1 VSPRNSA
8 EGAAATRTAIVS
20 RALARA
26 SVEGLEGMTI
36 GHLAADLGMSKAGV
50 VGPFGSKQALQ
61 LAVFGH
67 AMDGFAAQV
76 WAPAA
81 GLAPGRDRLVA
92 VCERWIDYLA
102 GPPFPGGCLM
112 TTSATEWDARDGP
125 VRDAVL
131 AAQGRWLAVL
141 EADAE
146 TAVRA
151 GELPADTDAAQVA
164 FELSGVAL
172 SLNQAI
178 QLLRDPDAAAR
189 ARRAVARILTPPA
202 PPGCERSHTC
212 VIEESVS
219 AHQA

>member
-1 VSPRNSA
+1 MSPRNSA
-8 EGAAATRTAIVS
+8 EDAAATRSAIVS

-61 LAVFGH
+61 LAVFGQ
-67 AMDGFAAQV
+67 AIDGFAAQV
-76 WAPAA
+76 WAPVAA
-81 GLAPGRDRLVA
+81 LTPGRERLAA

-112 TTSATEWDARDGP
+112 TTTATEWDARQGP

-131 AAQGRWLAVL
+131 AAQGRWLAAL
-141 EADAE
+141 EGDAE
-146 TAVRA
+146 AAVRA

-164 FELSGVAL
+164 FELSGMAM
-172 SLNQAI
+172 SLNQAM
-178 QLLRDPDAAAR
+178 QLFHDPDAAAR
-189 ARRAVARILTPPA
+189 ARRAVARILRPA
-202 PPGCERSHTC
+202 PLGPSSG
-212 VIEESVS
+212 
-219 AHQA
+219 